1 MPKPTAPFLSI
12 VIVAL
17 LALAP
22 ASAAAAEI
30 CGAALHLS
38 SPEDQALLAFAR
50 RVDLADPDAFREVA
64 IYVHDHDAL
73 PLCYLTKRTAEDDGW
88 HPGSDLWAVAPGD
101 AIGGGRYSDHE
112 HRLPAEWR
120 GRYVEADL
128 DYAGGHRGAHRLIFV
143 RGMGERWLVFVSVDH
158 YRHFARFAPAPPASH

>member
-1 MPKPTAPFLSI
+1 M
-12 VIVAL
+12 L
-17 LALAP
+17 LASALIALFVTV
-22 ASAAAAEI
+22 ASASAVAAEI

-73 PLCYLTKRTAEDDGW
+73 PLCYLSKRAAEDGGW
-88 HPGSDLWAVAPGD
+88 HRGSDLWAVTPGD
-101 AIGGGRYSDHE
+101 AIGGGRYSDRE

-143 RGMGERWLVFVSVDH
+143 RGIGERWLIFVTTDH
-158 YRHFARFAPAPPASH
+158 YRQFTRFTPAPPASH